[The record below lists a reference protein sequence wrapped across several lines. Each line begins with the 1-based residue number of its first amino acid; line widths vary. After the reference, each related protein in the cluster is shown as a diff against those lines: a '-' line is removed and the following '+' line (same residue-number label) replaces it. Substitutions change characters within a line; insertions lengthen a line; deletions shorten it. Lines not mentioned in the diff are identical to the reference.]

1 MDGMVVTVAVEG
13 DHDAAVVRR
22 ILATVGME
30 AGVIYGRR
38 GKGALDRSMVGFN
51 NSARHSPWLI
61 VRDLDHDAECAVTL
75 ARQLVP
81 APSPRMCLRIAV
93 RALEAWLLADRE
105 EMSRFLQVPLPKVP
119 LQPESLPHPKKAL
132 VELSKHSKLR
142 AIRDDMVPMPGTG
155 AQVGRGYTGRVIE
168 FAARH
173 WSPERAAENSDSL
186 HRCLRALR
194 RWR

>member
-1 MDGMVVTVAVEG
+1 MHGKVVTVAVEG

-22 ILATVGME
+22 ILAAAGFE
-30 AGVIYGRR
+30 AGFVHGLR
-38 GKGALDRSMVGFN
+38 GKGALDRSLAGFN
-51 NSARHSPWLI
+51 RGARHSPWLV

-75 ARQLVP
+75 AGQLVP
-81 APSPRMCLRIAV
+81 APERWMCLRIAV

-105 EMSRFLQVPLPKVP
+105 EMGRFLQVPLAKVP
-119 LQPESLPHPKKAL
+119 LRPESLDHPKLAL
-132 VELSKHSKLR
+132 VELAKHSKAR
-142 AIRDDMVPMPGTG
+142 AVRDDMVPVPGTR

-168 FAARH
+168 FASRH
-173 WSPERAAENSDSL
+173 WNPERAAHNSDSL